1 MENTTATTIKVTGG
15 YFEVV
20 GDITIDAKSFT
31 LNSPGKNNANWIQNI
46 FNPKIEADGK
56 SMFMRFSSGYDAVK
70 GKTIYAR
77 SKAETTL
84 EIPFADRNNPN
95 MVSLVD
101 EKSFIRVGTH
111 KEMMKEIKDGKETG
125 KEYMG
130 WSYKNFLDTFDLVQF
145 LEQAM
150 PLASKQKVQIK
161 GRVKFGTYNGEVNR
175 NYEIQSILL
184 LNNNEEAGKELQP
197 KLEFT
202 QSVLLTKGCVDT
214 SKLEEEGVATI
225 NSLVMVKEKKEF
237 KTIPVKFLMKAN
249 DDKQKTM
256 YTKLIDLYFNIPEDK
271 VRRMKL
277 ECMFEVGYVAGNI
290 TEAELPDEAKELIDL
305 GVYSIEEV
313 MKMYANKER
322 VDNLLIKRP
331 HMQIVNE
338 KPKVDMSDEEYTI
351 ADLQGKGAEVLEEE
365 VVGGDAGEVNDLLNA
380 LNDL

>member
-1 MENTTATTIKVTGG
+1 MENTTATTMKTTLG
-15 YFEVV
+15 YFDVV

-31 LNSPGKNNANWIQNI
+31 LNQPGKNNANWIQNI

-77 SKAETTL
+77 SKAETSL

-111 KEMMKEIKDGKETG
+111 KEMMKEMKDGKETG
-125 KEYMG
+125 KEYLG

-150 PLASKQKVQIK
+150 PLASKVKVQIRGK
-161 GRVKFGTYNGEVNR
+161 IKFGTYNGEVNR
-175 NYEIQSILL
+175 NYEIQTILL
-184 LNNNEEAGKELQP
+184 LTGNEEVGKEMQP

-202 QSVLLTKGCVDT
+202 QSVLLTNGCVDI
-214 SKLEEEGVATI
+214 SKLEEEGIATI

-237 KTIPVKFLMKAN
+237 KTIPVKLLMKAN
-249 DDKQKTM
+249 DDKQKAM
-256 YTKLIDLYFNIPEDK
+256 YTKLIELYFNIPEDK
-271 VRRMKL
+271 VRRMKV
-277 ECMFEVGYVAGNI
+277 ECIFEVGYVAGNI

-351 ADLQGKGAEVLEEE
+351 QDLEGKGAEVLEEE
-365 VVGGDAGEVNDLLNA
+365 VVSGDAGEVNDLLNA